1 MMSYA
6 KASDYKVVKMN
17 IYLNDK
23 RSFRYNAL
31 FPKEQG
37 LPSIEEKLAKYKVIS
52 FPYFKGI
59 FRKRICYITF
69 RSDSIKYIS
78 METGNKLSYKESMVL
93 KDKLDTIIS
102 YLETTE

>member
-1 MMSYA
+1 MSYA

-23 RSFRYNAL
+23 RS
-31 FPKEQG
+31 
-37 LPSIEEKLAKYKVIS
+37 
-52 FPYFKGI
+52 GI

-93 KDKLDTIIS
+93 KDKLDIIIS